1 MTKRKII
8 LGEYLEFEKG
18 ISVPRDRL
26 SITNNI
32 AYLHYGDIYKIY
44 NHVVDINKE
53 IDNILKI
60 STDEKYK
67 KTQLLKD
74 GDIVYNL
81 TSESVDDLGKAVYI
95 RNPNNIPFVSGMET
109 TIMRVTDKS
118 ILLPEYLN
126 YILSTYKFKCLLRQY
141 VTGMKVYRVHPRDI
155 GRIEIEVPD
164 INEQK
169 KIIDILNP
177 FNDKIELNNQMNQT
191 LEEIASLL
199 YKRWFVDFE
208 FPDDKGNPYKSS
220 GGEMVDSELGMIPK
234 GWEVKELGE
243 LVSICNGYSY
253 RGTDLMK
260 SESAMI
266 TIKNFD
272 RNGGFKKNG
281 FKEINLSQKLKEDH
295 FAYRGDLFIAHTDLT
310 QNADIIGNPIILMTS
325 LNYEKIIYSM
335 DVVKIKSMKNDF
347 GNAFLKQ
354 IFYNKRF
361 KKHALSYTSGT
372 TVLHLSKKAIKNYRI
387 SIPNVVQKS
396 TIDIFEKILRKQMIL
411 IEENIVLENTGQYLS
426 KKIILKNMK
435 R

>member
-44 NHVVDINKE
+44 NHVVDIDKE

-177 FNDKIELNNQMNQT
+177 FNGKIELNNQMNQT
-191 LEEIASLL
+191 LEEIANLL

-208 FPDDKGNPYKSS
+208 FPDDKGNPYKSR

-234 GWEVKELGE
+234 GWEVKKIFEISNVGIGKTPPRKEQGWFLNSKG
-243 LVSICNGYSY
+243 VNWFSIKDMGNI
-253 RGTDLMK
+253 K
-260 SESAMI
+260 SPYIFHSSE
-266 TIKNFD
+266 
-272 RNGGFKKNG
+272 R
-281 FKEINLSQKLKEDH
+281 LSKRAIDQ
-295 FAYRGDLFIAHTDLT
+295 F
-310 QNADIIGNPIILMTS
+310 N
-325 LNYEKIIYSM
+325 
-335 DVVKIKSMKNDF
+335 VKIVPKNTVILSFKLTIGRIAITTMDSVTNEAIAQFQILNENVTTEYMYLYFKNLNFMNF
-347 GNAFLKQ
+347 GSTSSIATAINSQ
-354 IFYNKRF
+354 I
-361 KKHALSYTSGT
+361 
-372 TVLHLSKKAIKNYRI
+372 IK
-387 SIPNVVQKS
+387 SIPVIVPID
-396 TIDIFEKILRKQMIL
+396 TINRGFSNIL
-411 IEENIVLENTGQYLS
+411 IRYFKMMKENSIESDKLN
-426 KKIILKNMK
+426 KIRELLLIELI
-435 R
+435 

>member
-234 GWEVKELGE
+234 GWEVKNLTEIAKFVNGLAMQKFRPQISEESLPVLKIKELISNSVSKSTERCKKNIKDEVKVFDGDIIFSWSGTLAVKIWSGGE
-243 LVSICNGYSY
+243 AGLNQHLFKVTSSIYPKWLYYLIVLYNLNNFKSIASDKATTMGHINRSHLEKTYFTIPQIKIIIKEYTYMETIIDKIIENKVSIKYLQE
-253 RGTDLMK
+253 TKEKVMLDL
-260 SESAMI
+260 I
-266 TIKNFD
+266 
-272 RNGGFKKNG
+272 
-281 FKEINLSQKLKEDH
+281 
-295 FAYRGDLFIAHTDLT
+295 
-310 QNADIIGNPIILMTS
+310 
-325 LNYEKIIYSM
+325 
-335 DVVKIKSMKNDF
+335 
-347 GNAFLKQ
+347 Q
-354 IFYNKRF
+354 I
-361 KKHALSYTSGT
+361 
-372 TVLHLSKKAIKNYRI
+372 
-387 SIPNVVQKS
+387 
-396 TIDIFEKILRKQMIL
+396 
-411 IEENIVLENTGQYLS
+411 
-426 KKIILKNMK
+426 
-435 R
+435 

>member
-8 LGEYLEFEKG
+8 LGEYLKFEKG

-234 GWEVKELGE
+234 GWEVKNLTEIAKFVNGLAMQKFRPQINEESLPVLKIKELISNSVSKSTERCKKNIKDEVKVFDGDIIFSWSGTLAVKIWSGGE
-243 LVSICNGYSY
+243 AGLNQHLFKVTSSIYPKWLYYLIVLYNLNNFKSIASDKATTMGHINRSHLEKTYFTIPQIKIINKEYTYIKTIIDKIIENKVSIKYLQE
-253 RGTDLMK
+253 T
-260 SESAMI
+260 
-266 TIKNFD
+266 
-272 RNGGFKKNG
+272 
-281 FKEINLSQKLKEDH
+281 KEKVISNL
-295 FAYRGDLFIAHTDLT
+295 I
-310 QNADIIGNPIILMTS
+310 
-325 LNYEKIIYSM
+325 
-335 DVVKIKSMKNDF
+335 
-347 GNAFLKQ
+347 
-354 IFYNKRF
+354 
-361 KKHALSYTSGT
+361 
-372 TVLHLSKKAIKNYRI
+372 
-387 SIPNVVQKS
+387 
-396 TIDIFEKILRKQMIL
+396 
-411 IEENIVLENTGQYLS
+411 
-426 KKIILKNMK
+426 
-435 R
+435 